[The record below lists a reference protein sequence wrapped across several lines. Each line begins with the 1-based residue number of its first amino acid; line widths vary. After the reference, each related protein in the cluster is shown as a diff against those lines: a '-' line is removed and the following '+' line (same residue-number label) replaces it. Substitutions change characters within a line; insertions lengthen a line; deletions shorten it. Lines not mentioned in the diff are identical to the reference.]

1 MVARMVDI
9 LKRTIKFGFFLFL
22 MMTVLATVYQSNKYN
37 NDAEMLTYWGECKK
51 KTKRQSRLT
60 RGRFLAKKRLSNYQN
75 SD

>member
-51 KTKRQSRLT
+51 KQKGNR
-60 RGRFLAKKRLSNYQN
+60 
-75 SD
+75 D